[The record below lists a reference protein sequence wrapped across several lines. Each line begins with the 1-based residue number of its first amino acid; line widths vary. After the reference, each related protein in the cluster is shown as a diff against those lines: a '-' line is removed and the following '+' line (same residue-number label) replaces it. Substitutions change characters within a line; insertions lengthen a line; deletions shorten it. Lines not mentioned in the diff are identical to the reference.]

1 MEPRKVI
8 LIGAAGRDFHNFN
21 TVFRDNPDYRVV
33 AFTAT
38 QIPSIDDRMY
48 PPELAG
54 KLYPRGIPIEPME
67 ELEELIEKHSV
78 DVCHFSYSDI
88 SYNQLG
94 QLGSR
99 VQVAG
104 AEFAFLPPRATML
117 KSSKPVISIVAVRT
131 GCGKSQTTRYV
142 AAILKK
148 MGLRAA
154 VVRHP
159 MPYGNLVE
167 QRVQKFETLD
177 DLKRYNCTIEEIEE
191 YEPHINEGNVVF
203 AGVDYADILREAEA
217 SADVVLWD
225 GGNNDATF
233 FQSDLMITVTDPHRA
248 GDELRYYPSEF
259 NLRAADL
266 VVVNKISTAEPHK
279 VETLLNNIKS
289 RNPSAE
295 VVMCDSPV
303 SVENAE
309 AIRGKRA
316 LLVED
321 GPTVTHGE
329 MNIGAAY
336 IAALHFGAASIVDPR
351 PSARGSIAE
360 AYRKYPHLTQVLPA
374 LGYFPGQLQELEE
387 TIAAVDCDVVLVGTP
402 IDLTRIVKIPQQAV
416 RVKYRLEEK
425 SPGQLEKA
433 VRRVLNL

>member
-21 TVFRDNPDYRVV
+21 TVFRDNPDYRVA

-54 KLYPRGIPIEPME
+54 KLYPEGINIEPMD
-67 ELEELIEKHSV
+67 ELEELIQRLEV
-78 DVCHFSYSDI
+78 DVCYFSYSDI
-88 SYNQLG
+88 SYDNLG

-99 VQVAG
+99 VQLAG
-104 AEFAFLPPRATML
+104 AEFAFLPPLATMI
-117 KSSKPVISIVAVRT
+117 KSSKPVISVVAVRT
-131 GCGKSQTTRYV
+131 GCGKSQTTRYL

-148 MGLRAA
+148 IGLRAA

-177 DLKRYNCTIEEIEE
+177 DLKQHNCTIEEIEE
-191 YEPHINEGNVVF
+191 YEPHINEGNIVF

-259 NLRAADL
+259 NLRAAD
-266 VVVNKISTAEPHK
+266 VIVVNKVSTAEPKK
-279 VETLLNNIKS
+279 VETLLSNIRS
-289 RNPSAE
+289 RNAAAE

-303 SVENAE
+303 SVLEPE

-336 IAALHFGAASIVDPR
+336 IAAIQFGAARIVDPR

-374 LGYFPGQLQELEE
+374 LGYFPEQLKELED
-387 TIAAVDCDVVLVGTP
+387 TIAAVDCDVVVVGTP
-402 IDLTRIVKIPQQAV
+402 IDLTRIVKIPQKAV
-416 RVKYRLEEK
+416 RVKYQLEEK

-433 VRRVLNL
+433 VRKVVGA